1 MIGWWIG
8 GQKDRRWQAARRV
21 HYEDLLWNILNISQ
35 EKSSVFVGWTEQY
48 DTDTGVTVT
57 IRCTKESSLNCC
69 QLIINGC
76 TSHVSTTGATR
87 SLSFFNSSINHKES
101 PPLSTVSVLIF
112 YHAYCS
118 ADCLWPHFEVVHASG
133 SNLFFSACSKTF
145 IYFKT
150 HSQWQNKTTCWN
162 INSLYFENITWYIFH
177 RHTYLEILQTFW
189 TVTFRIFFFAKV
201 ITDLDINHSVY
212 MSSLFW
218 PQFLLF
224 FVFRKKHQ

>member
-1 MIGWWIG
+1 MRIYFGISWIFHRKSRLSLLAEQNSMIQIQVW
-8 GQKDRRWQAARRV
+8 
-21 HYEDLLWNILNISQ
+21 LLLSGAQ
-35 EKSSVFVGWTEQY
+35 
-48 DTDTGVTVT
+48 
-57 IRCTKESSLNCC
+57 SLNCC
-69 QLIINGC
+69 QLIIYGC

-112 YHAYCS
+112 YHAHCS